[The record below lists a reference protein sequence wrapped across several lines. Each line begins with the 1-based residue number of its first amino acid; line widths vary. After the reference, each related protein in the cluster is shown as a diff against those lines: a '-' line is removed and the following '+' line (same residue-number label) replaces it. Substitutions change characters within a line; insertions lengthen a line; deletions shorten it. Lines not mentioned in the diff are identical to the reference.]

1 MLTDDYVGLVADP
14 TQATQSAFGDFAL
27 SDDLMLEAAGDGGE
41 ATSVFTAPVL
51 DRIRTSD

>member
-14 TQATQSAFGDFAL
+14 AQATQSAFGDFAL